1 MWRCKHCGSVQ
12 CFHSINDVDFDKNGV
27 LIKNEFATV
36 TCASCDSTEDTIQE
50 IAEWVEEKRTRYIFS
65 KEKYIEKEGMIA
77 YEKI

>member
-36 TCASCDSTEDTIQE
+36 TCGSCDSTEDTIQE
-50 IAEWVEEKRTRYIFS
+50 LADWVEE
-65 KEKYIEKEGMIA
+65 EENE
-77 YEKI
+77 